1 MVDPDLNN
9 RLFNNILLHGAGS
22 VNTFKKQVS
31 FTFPVEAY

>member
-9 RLFNNILLHGAGS
+9 RLLTSIFFYMVGS

>member
-9 RLFNNILLHGAGS
+9 RLLNRIFLYMVRS

-31 FTFPVEAY
+31 LSFPVEAY